1 MADLERSEATR
12 RSGSARVAVG
22 WLAAFALL
30 GGASAQARP
39 ALDDGRLGELDRYQV
54 LTFADAYQGSIE
66 RGKAIGVID
75 ATTEEVFRV
84 ATDFAKYREFMPRVV
99 DSSQLSR
106 SEDTAQVML
115 TAELP
120 WPAGRTWIE
129 ADYKMEKLA
138 GGIYRVRF
146 DMRRGNMRKYLG
158 SLYIEPWTPTRTAV
172 TYELV
177 AEPSVIAPK
186 SVLNRGVRRSAG
198 NFVHALRQH
207 INELHRVGML
217 HPLQPAVPVAP
228 ATVVSPSPAT
238 LKAGR

>member
-1 MADLERSEATR
+1 MTDLESRGTR
-12 RSGSARVAVG
+12 RWATVRVLV
-22 WLAAFALL
+22 LV
-30 GGASAQARP
+30 GASVLVSGIAHARP
-39 ALDDGRLGELDRYQV
+39 GLDDARLGELDRYQV
-54 LTFADAYQGSIE
+54 LTFVDAYQGSLE

-84 ATDFAKYREFMPRVV
+84 ATDFSKYREFMPRVV

-106 SEDTAQVML
+106 TDDTAQVML

-138 GGIYRVRF
+138 GGIYRIRF
-146 DMRRGNMRKYLG
+146 DMRRGNMKKYLG
-158 SLYIEPWTPTRTAV
+158 ALYIEPWAANRTAI

-177 AEPSVIAPK
+177 AEPNVVAPK
-186 SVLNRGVRRSAG
+186 TVLNRGVRRSAG
-198 NFVHALRQH
+198 NFIHALRQH
-207 INELHRVGML
+207 INELHRLGML
-217 HPLQPAVPVAP
+217 HPLQPAVAVAP
-228 ATVVSPSPAT
+228 ATVVAPNPAT